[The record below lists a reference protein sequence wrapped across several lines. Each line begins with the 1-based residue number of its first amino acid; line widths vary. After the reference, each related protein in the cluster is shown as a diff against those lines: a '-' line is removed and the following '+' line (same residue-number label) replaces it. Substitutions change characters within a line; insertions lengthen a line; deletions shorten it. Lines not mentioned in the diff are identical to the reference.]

1 MRRKVRKICILLVTV
16 FMLGMLA
23 VPAGAATR
31 KLINQKYTRQRA
43 KAEAKARVVNLG
55 TTTVVIP
62 SKGRGYL
69 KFTAPRTGKYSF
81 SLWGLKSKKVKV
93 KVQTT
98 TTAAST
104 STASLKATSVSSK
117 NSKSSKTS
125 GKTTTAKTVT
135 KVKTKKIRPFSN
147 GYFYVMMKHPADPER
162 IGQEPMETAGGQT
175 NALWVANQVVQRGN
189 QVGWRLKARTGL
201 LLDEI
206 NAGET
211 VYLYF
216 NFTPGDRLKMKI
228 SMQQ

>member
-16 FMLGMLA
+16 LMLGMLA

-147 GYFYVMMKHPADPER
+147 GYFYVMTLNTATNK
-162 IGQEPMETAGGQT
+162 IGQEMMETSGGQT